1 MKPSPRKMLFTVL
14 LALFFVALF
23 AAVITLYNRADMM
36 KDASTSDTMKLE
48 AVGETL
54 NDIDNS
60 WSETEDNLV
69 GNYVAEATIAS
80 MALRDVIKE
89 EGDQAIAAYS
99 SGAVIKVEGGKLTAP
114 DGIDRTYG
122 LTADLF
128 IGNSGL
134 LDAPAD
140 SSTMLAYS
148 KITGSYY
155 YLEWYE
161 DTVLADLVESTV
173 NLGGILEEAEA
184 AYGSRILLVKKDD
197 TSESGMTVF
206 YRNSDFAAY
215 DSTGDRG

>member
-1 MKPSPRKMLFTVL
+1 MLFTVL

-148 KITGSYY
+148 KIM
-155 YLEWYE
+155 
-161 DTVLADLVESTV
+161 DLFCTRTAFS
-173 NLGGILEEAEA
+173 GIIRHWRKWDFPSICC
-184 AYGSRILLVKKDD
+184 GIM
-197 TSESGMTVF
+197 SEKHPGP
-206 YRNSDFAAY
+206 
-215 DSTGDRG
+215 

>member
-1 MKPSPRKMLFTVL
+1 MLFTVL

-114 DGIDRTYG
+114 TGPMALQRTC
-122 LTADLF
+122 LSETAACSTRLR
-128 IGNSGL
+128 I
-134 LDAPAD
+134 PAQCWPIVK
-140 SSTMLAYS
+140 LPAV
-148 KITGSYY
+148 IT
-155 YLEWYE
+155 
-161 DTVLADLVESTV
+161 
-173 NLGGILEEAEA
+173 I
-184 AYGSRILLVKKDD
+184 
-197 TSESGMTVF
+197 
-206 YRNSDFAAY
+206 
-215 DSTGDRG
+215 